1 MSPPGEVAALGTSLC
16 WTCSS
21 LAFERATRR
30 LGSLTVNLLRVT
42 IAFGLLTLI
51 ASVTRD
57 RPLPDDANASQWGWL
72 FASGVVGMA
81 LGDLCLFRA
90 YVLLGAR
97 VTMLIQ
103 TLSPVFAAAIGWAAL
118 GEGLG

>member
-51 ASVTRD
+51 ASVTRG
-57 RPLPDDANASQWGWL
+57 RPLPDDASASQWG
-72 FASGVVGMA
+72 
-81 LGDLCLFRA
+81 C
-90 YVLLGAR
+90 
-97 VTMLIQ
+97 
-103 TLSPVFAAAIGWAAL
+103 
-118 GEGLG
+118 